1 MRPYYDLKYSRRITL
16 YHVSKVMPLLQNDAF
31 YTSTLKIATL
41 CKLAICALLQFP
53 VSATKIDTFFRR
65 KVPEYNRSLLLLIQ
79 EKMRHKWVANHH
91 MLKIR
96 GFFSFEKDANVSTS
110 NSLDFNKTTQT
121 E

>member
-79 EKMRHKWVANHH
+79 EKMRRILLANRD

-96 GFFSFEKDANVSTS
+96 GFLSFEKDANVSIS
-110 NSLDFNKTTQT
+110 NSLDFNKMTQT
-121 E
+121 V

>member
-1 MRPYYDLKYSRRITL
+1 
-16 YHVSKVMPLLQNDAF
+16 MPLLQNDAF
-31 YTSTLKIATL
+31 YTSALKIATL

-53 VSATKIDTFFRR
+53 VSATKIDTFFRQ

-96 GFFSFEKDANVSTS
+96 GFFSFEKDANVSAS
-110 NSLDFNKTTQT
+110 NSLEFNKTTQT

>member
-1 MRPYYDLKYSRRITL
+1 MQS
-16 YHVSKVMPLLQNDAF
+16 DAIF
-31 YTSTLKIATL
+31 TIVLKIATL